1 MSLLRNSI
9 VHVGSWAAL
18 VGFGLWAYYD
28 PGFEPVIAL
37 IAGVVG
43 IVTNVEDLPLGRGSR
58 RKLTPEKKI
67 ELRDKWGP
75 VFKDFFLRT
84 ARDSYR
90 TDVIVHDVARL
101 DHYPDVE
108 EKGSGISSWFRV
120 GFMGT
125 YQRGILLGLRWTYL
139 KQGADDNWHEYQLDG
154 PDDVIK
160 VILLAEVP
168 YEVIESFN
176 PDGDNFYHKPHLY
189 LHFDYGGQPYER
201 LFYGEQRR
209 LFEDSPFFY
218 SQIAEFKP
226 PPWIQRLKEKCRL
239 F

>member
-90 TDVIVHDVARL
+90 TEVIMHDVARL
-101 DHYPDVE
+101 
-108 EKGSGISSWFRV
+108 
-120 GFMGT
+120 
-125 YQRGILLGLRWTYL
+125 
-139 KQGADDNWHEYQLDG
+139 A
-154 PDDVIK
+154 
-160 VILLAEVP
+160 P
-168 YEVIESFN
+168 Y
-176 PDGDNFYHKPHLY
+176 
-189 LHFDYGGQPYER
+189 
-201 LFYGEQRR
+201 
-209 LFEDSPFFY
+209 
-218 SQIAEFKP
+218 
-226 PPWIQRLKEKCRL
+226 
-239 F
+239 